1 MSVGQ
6 NQLKD
11 PQLHVFCCMKPGVIK
26 AYKDR
31 VTPSGLSRRIALEAE
46 WTEKSWS
53 QERLVDT
60 S

>member
-1 MSVGQ
+1 MSMGQ

-11 PQLHVFCCMKPGVIK
+11 PQLHVFFCMRPGGIK
-26 AYKDR
+26 VYKDR
-31 VTPSGLSRRIALEAE
+31 VSPSGLSRRIALESE
-46 WTEKSWS
+46 WTGKSWS